1 MFCDVLIHDVECLFG
16 DLVEVY
22 VEMRYSELGKAS
34 DFCSVK
40 KVRSEMITRLDMTDG
55 TYRCGFPTTSSWVRE
70 LVQVGEGGLKGQ
82 VQFKRF
88 QS

>member
-1 MFCDVLIHDVECLFG
+1 MFCDVLIRGVEDLFG

-22 VEMRYSELGKAS
+22 VELRCSELGKSS
-34 DFCSVK
+34 DFCSAK
-40 KVRSEMITRLDMTDG
+40 KARGEMTIWLDRTDG
-55 TYRCGFPTTSSWVRE
+55 TYCCGFPTTTSWVRE
-70 LVQVGEGGLKGQ
+70 LVQVGEGGLKGR

>member
-1 MFCDVLIHDVECLFG
+1 MFCDVLIRDVEDLFG

-22 VEMRYSELGKAS
+22 VVLWCSELGKVS

-40 KVRSEMITRLDMTDG
+40 MARCKMIIWLDRTDG
-55 TYRCGFPTTSSWVRE
+55 TYRCGFPTTTSWVRE
-70 LVQVGEGGLKGQ
+70 LVQVGEGGLKGRE
-82 VQFKRF
+82 QFKRF